1 MGEYIFISGPRFM
14 KFILRLSS
22 ALALLLLLVPWSSA
36 QASASGKSVAST
48 KETDTIPSIEQVQ
61 AAIQREPRS
70 PKLYIQL
77 GQAHWNA
84 GDYEAAFEAFK
95 EAVKLAPV
103 SAEAHNWMG
112 AFLMGRGSLSDAI
125 SELRKAVSLDPQYVR
140 GYTNLGSALAK
151 SGDLAG
157 AVTAFQKA
165 LDLDPNSWVAHL
177 NLGLAL
183 RENGNAA
190 KALVHLRRVAETQP
204 DNPTLQCELGK
215 TLRQNGDLSSAV
227 AAFERALAIDPEMRE
242 AYYGL
247 GFTLKQ
253 QGAAAHKTSE
263 SSRSTNP
270 YHMQA
275 QQALAKGDLS
285 SAKELLGKALATN
298 INDAD
303 AHNLLGYILGQQG
316 DTVSALPHLERAA
329 ALRPASAEVH
339 FNYGAALW
347 YSGEKQKAI
356 SELKMSVR
364 LDRSAAASYALL
376 GMAQREESNWA
387 EARVNL
393 QRALALAPTTAAT
406 FVDLGIVFLRQNQP
420 QRALA
425 QFEAGLNANSAIPSP
440 DWDDAISVLRETV
453 SKTPDAPEL
462 HNMLGLILG
471 RKGSASN
478 EVLAEFREA
487 LRLRPNYAEAHNNMG
502 LVLAQNG
509 EDENATAEFRE
520 AVRIRP
526 DFADAHA
533 NLGAVLTLAD
543 VEEAIGELVKAVSLD
558 PGLVKAQFNLAEAYG
573 NSPSHGVAKQIEQLR
588 NIISVAPDFA
598 RAHLSLGKALLHDA
612 KVNEAVAELREATRL
627 EPMSGEAHYQLGL
640 ALMRS
645 GKQEEAAAEVKKGR
659 ELSSGDER
667 NQNAELDI
675 WEGREALE
683 KGELQQAES
692 KFRHAIRLR
701 PDSSVAQH
709 LLAITLEKQDR
720 PADAL
725 LAYEK
730 AVELNPGD
738 LSARQSVNKLKPP
751 KAPVAQ
757 GSPLTHLEADTGGR
771 GAADDPAKILEFK
784 SYIRESRYKEVEPLL
799 VSYVKEN
806 PDSSWGWYALGYSQF
821 AQKQI
826 GDSIKSL
833 AQSLSLYVANP
844 DAHKILG
851 RDLMAIGRFDAA
863 QKEFEQAIHYAPN
876 SSESHYNLGKLFSL
890 QDNWIAADK
899 EFREAVRID
908 PSYLEAIDSLGFA
921 QEALG
926 NNDAAV
932 QTYLKAI
939 ALNGERHG
947 NFVAAHVNLS
957 AYYNRTG
964 DQAKALD
971 YAEKALDLDP
981 KSDSAWFQKAKAEER
996 LGRLDAAADSL
1007 NHAVT
1012 LNPRSSSYFYVL
1024 SGVYRRLGKLEESK
1038 KALESFARLDQENS
1052 EIEKMRHNMSQSRSA
1067 PHPGGDHE

>member
-1 MGEYIFISGPRFM
+1 M
-14 KFILRLSS
+14 KLILRLSS
-22 ALALLLLLVPWSSA
+22 ALAIFLSPALWSSA
-36 QASASGKSVAST
+36 QSSGSQKDVAPPKQTDAIYSV
-48 KETDTIPSIEQVQ
+48 EQVES
-61 AAIQREPRS
+61 AIQREPHN

-84 GDYEAAFEAFK
+84 GAYESAFEAFK
-95 EAVKLAPV
+95 EAVKLAPA

-112 AFLMGRGSLSDAI
+112 AFLMGRGNLADAI
-125 SELRKAVSLDPQYVR
+125 AELRKAVSLNPQYAR

-157 AVTAFQKA
+157 AVSAFQKA
-165 LDLDPNSWVAHL
+165 LDLDPDSWAAHL

-183 RENGNAA
+183 RENGDAA
-190 KALVHLRRVAETQP
+190 KALVHLRQVTKAQP

-215 TLRQNGDLSSAV
+215 TLRQNGDLSSAE
-227 AAFERALAIDPEMRE
+227 AAFERALALDPEMRE

-253 QGAAAHKTSE
+253 QAAAERKP
-263 SSRSTNP
+263 STAFLPKNP
-270 YHMQA
+270 SDTQA
-275 QQALAKGDLS
+275 QQALAKGDLN
-285 SAKELLGKALATN
+285 SAKQQLVQALATDDT
-298 INDAD
+298 DAE

-316 DTVSALPHLERAA
+316 NTSSALPHLERAA
-329 ALRPASAEVH
+329 ALRPESAEVH

-347 YSGEKQKAI
+347 YGGAKQRAI
-356 SELKMSVR
+356 AELKTSVR
-364 LDRSAAASYALL
+364 LDPSAAASYALL
-376 GMAQREESNWA
+376 GMAQRQESQWD
-387 EARVNL
+387 EAKVNL
-393 QRALALAPTTAAT
+393 QRALALAPTTEAT

-420 QRALA
+420 HRALA

-440 DWDDAISVLRETV
+440 DWDGAISALREAI
-453 SKTPDAPEL
+453 SKGPDAPEL
-462 HNMLGLILG
+462 HNMLGLVLG
-471 RKGSASN
+471 RRGSPSN

-487 LRLRPNYAEAHNNMG
+487 LRRSPNYAEAHNNIG

-509 EDENATAEFRE
+509 EDDKATTEFRQ
-520 AVRIRP
+520 AVRSRP

-533 NLGAVLTLAD
+533 NLGAVLTLTD
-543 VEEAIGELVKAVSLD
+543 VDEAIVELEKAVSLD
-558 PGLVKAQFNLAEAYG
+558 PGLLKAQFNLAEAYG
-573 NSPSHGVAKQIEQLR
+573 NRPSYGVAKQIEQLR
-588 NIISVAPDFA
+588 KIISVAPDFA

-612 KVNEAVAELREATRL
+612 KIDDAVTELREATRL
-627 EPMSGEAHYQLGL
+627 EPLSGEAHYQLGL

-645 GKQEEAAAEVKKGR
+645 GKPEQAAAEVKKGR
-659 ELSSGDER
+659 ELSSADER

-675 WEGREALE
+675 SEGREALAG
-683 KGELQQAES
+683 GELQQAES
-692 KFRHAIRLR
+692 KFRHALRLQ

-730 AVELNPGD
+730 TLELNPSD
-738 LSARQSVNKLKPP
+738 LSARQSVNRLTPP
-751 KAPVAQ
+751 GAPAAQ
-757 GSPLTHLEADTGGR
+757 TSTSSSSEAALGPSRTG
-771 GAADDPAKILEFK
+771 DDPAKITELE
-784 SYIRESRYKEVEPLL
+784 SYIRESRYSEVEPLL
-799 VSYVKEN
+799 ASYVKEH

-821 AQKQI
+821 AQKKI

-833 AQSLSLYVANP
+833 ARSLSIDPTNA

-851 RDLMAIGRFDAA
+851 RDLMAIGRFDVA
-863 QKEFEQAIHYAPN
+863 QKEFEQAIHYAPS
-876 SSESHYNLGKLFSL
+876 SSESHYDLGKLFSL

-908 PSYLEAIDSLGFA
+908 PGFLEAIDSLGFA

-926 NNDAAV
+926 KNDAAV

-939 ALNGERHG
+939 ALNGEQHG
-947 NFVAAHVNLS
+947 KFVSSHVNLS

-971 YAEKALDLDP
+971 YAQKALELDP
-981 KSDSAWFQKAKAEER
+981 KSDSGWFQKAKAEER

-1007 NHAVT
+1007 IHAVT

-1024 SGVYRRLGKLEESK
+1024 SGIYRRLGNLEESK
-1038 KALESFARLDQENS
+1038 KALESFTRLDQENN
-1052 EIEKMRHNMSQSRSA
+1052 ELEKMRHNMSQSRNA

>member
-1 MGEYIFISGPRFM
+1 M
-14 KFILRLSS
+14 KFILRIPS
-22 ALALLLLLVPWSSA
+22 ALAILLLVVPWSFA
-36 QASASGKSVAST
+36 QASGSRKSPAQT
-48 KETDTIPSIEQVQ
+48 DETGPIPSIEQVQ
-61 AAIQREPRS
+61 AAIQREPHS
-70 PKLYIQL
+70 PKLYIYL
-77 GQAHWNA
+77 GQAQWNA
-84 GDYEAAFEAFK
+84 GEYDAAFAAFK
-95 EAVKLAPV
+95 EAVKLAPA

-112 AFLMGRGSLSDAI
+112 AFLMGRGSLTDAI
-125 SELRKAVSLDPQYVR
+125 SELRKAVSLDPQYAR

-157 AVTAFQKA
+157 SVTSFQKA
-165 LDLDPNSWVAHL
+165 LALEPNNWAAHL

-183 RENGNAA
+183 RENGDAA
-190 KALVHLRRVAETQP
+190 KALVHLRRAAEAQP

-253 QGAAAHKTSE
+253 QAAAARKP
-263 SSRSTNP
+263 STASLSKNP
-270 YHMQA
+270 YDTQA
-275 QQALAKGDLS
+275 QQALAKGDLN
-285 SAKELLGKALATN
+285 SAKEQLVQALAADD
-298 INDAD
+298 NDAD

-316 DTVSALPHLERAA
+316 DTRSALPHLERAA
-329 ALRPASAEVH
+329 ALRPESAEVH

-356 SELKMSVR
+356 SELKTSVR
-364 LDRSAAASYALL
+364 LDPSAAASYALL
-376 GMAQREESNWA
+376 GMAQREENDWG

-406 FVDLGIVFLRQNQP
+406 FVDLGIVFLRQNQTH
-420 QRALA
+420 RALA
-425 QFEAGLNANSAIPSP
+425 QFEAGLNANSSVPSP
-440 DWDDAISVLRETV
+440 DWDGAISALREAI
-453 SKTPDAPEL
+453 SKGPDAPEL
-462 HNMLGLILG
+462 HNMLGLMLG
-471 RKGSASN
+471 RKGSPSN
-478 EVLAEFREA
+478 EVLAEFHEA

-509 EDENATAEFRE
+509 EDEKATAEFRE

-533 NLGAVLTLAD
+533 NLGAVLTLTD
-543 VEEAIGELVKAVSLD
+543 VEEAIGELEKAVSLD
-558 PGLVKAQFNLAEAYG
+558 PGLLKAQFNLAEAYG
-573 NSPSHGVAKQIEQLR
+573 NSPSHGTAKQIEQLR
-588 NIISVAPDFA
+588 KIISVAPDFA
-598 RAHLSLGKALLHDA
+598 RAHLSLGKALLHDG
-612 KVNEAVAELREATRL
+612 KIDDAVTELREATRL
-627 EPMSGEAHYQLGL
+627 EPASGEAHYQLGL

-645 GKQEEAAAEVKKGR
+645 GKQEEAATEVKKGR
-659 ELSSGDER
+659 ELSSADER

-675 WEGREALE
+675 SEGKAALE
-683 KGELQQAES
+683 NGELQQAES
-692 KFRHAIRLR
+692 KFRHAIRLQ

-725 LAYEK
+725 VAYEK
-730 AVELNPGD
+730 TLELNPGD
-738 LSARQSVNKLKPP
+738 LSARQSVNRLKPP
-751 KAPVAQ
+751 EVPVTQTAT
-757 GSPLTHLEADTGGR
+757 SSSAEAGTGARRTG
-771 GAADDPAKILEFK
+771 DEPAKIAEFE
-784 SYIRESRYKEVEPLL
+784 SYIRESRYKDVEPLL
-799 VSYVKEN
+799 ASYVNEH

-821 AQKQI
+821 AQKKI

-833 AQSLSLYVANP
+833 AQSLSLEVANA

-876 SSESHYNLGKLFSL
+876 SSESHYDLGKLFSL

-908 PSYLEAIDSLGFA
+908 PGYLEAINSLGFA

-926 NNDAAV
+926 KNDAAV
-932 QTYLKAI
+932 QTYLQAI
-939 ALNGERHG
+939 ALNAEQHG
-947 NFVAAHVNLS
+947 KFVAAHVNLS

-971 YAEKALDLDP
+971 YAQKALELDP

-1007 NHAVT
+1007 NHAIT

-1024 SGVYRRLGKLEESK
+1024 SGIYRRLGNLEESK
-1038 KALESFARLDQENS
+1038 KALESFTRLDQENND
-1052 EIEKMRHNMSQSRSA
+1052 IEKMRHNMSQSRNA

>member
-1 MGEYIFISGPRFM
+1 M
-14 KFILRLSS
+14 KFIRRFSS
-22 ALALLLLLVPWSSA
+22 ALAILLLMVPWTSA
-36 QASASGKSVAST
+36 QASGSRKSPGPT
-48 KETDTIPSIEQVQ
+48 NETDAMPSIEQVQ
-61 AAIQREPRS
+61 AAIQREPRNA
-70 PKLYIQL
+70 KLYIQL
-77 GQAHWNA
+77 GQVRWSA
-84 GDYEAAFEAFK
+84 GEYDAAFEAFK
-95 EAVKLAPV
+95 EAIKLAPT

-112 AFLMGRGSLSDAI
+112 AFLMGRGSLTDAI
-125 SELRKAVSLDPQYVR
+125 SELRKSVSLDPQYAR

-165 LDLDPNSWVAHL
+165 LSLEPNSWTAHL
-177 NLGLAL
+177 NLGLAM
-183 RENGNAA
+183 RENGDAT
-190 KALVHLRRVAETQP
+190 KALVHLRRVAEAQP
-204 DNPTLQCELGK
+204 NNPTLQCELGK

-227 AAFERALAIDPEMRE
+227 TAFERALAIDPEMRE

-253 QGAAAHKTSE
+253 QAAAARKNAGASL
-263 SSRSTNP
+263 SKNP
-270 YHMQA
+270 YDAQA
-275 QQALAKGDLS
+275 QQALAKGDLN
-285 SAKELLGKALATN
+285 SAKQQLVQALAADD
-298 INDAD
+298 NDAD

-316 DTVSALPHLERAA
+316 DTSSALPHLERAA
-329 ALRPASAEVH
+329 ALRPESAEVH

-347 YSGEKQKAI
+347 YSGQKQKAI
-356 SELKMSVR
+356 SELKTSVR
-364 LDRSAAASYALL
+364 LDPSAAASYALL
-376 GMAQREESNWA
+376 GMAQRAESNWA

-406 FVDLGIVFLRQNQP
+406 FVDLGIVFLGQNQI
-420 QRALA
+420 QGSLA
-425 QFEAGLNANSAIPSP
+425 QFEAGLNANSTVPMP
-440 DWDDAISVLRETV
+440 DWDGAISALR
-453 SKTPDAPEL
+453 KTLLKSSDAAEL
-462 HNMLGLILG
+462 HNMLGLMLG
-471 RKGSASN
+471 RKGSPSN

-487 LRLRPNYAEAHNNMG
+487 LRQRPNYAEAHNNIG

-509 EDENATAEFRE
+509 EDEKATAEFRE

-533 NLGAVLTLAD
+533 NLGAVLTLTD
-543 VEEAIGELVKAVSLD
+543 VEEAIVELEKAVSLD
-558 PGLVKAQFNLAEAYG
+558 PGLIKAQFNLAEAYG

-588 NIISVAPDFA
+588 KIISVAPDFA
-598 RAHLSLGKALLHDA
+598 RAHLSLGKALLHDGQ
-612 KVNEAVAELREATRL
+612 VNDAVAELQEATRL

-659 ELSSGDER
+659 ELSSADER

-675 WEGREALE
+675 SEGRVAVAE
-683 KGELQQAES
+683 GELQQGES
-692 KFRHAIRLR
+692 KFRHAIRLQ

-709 LLAITLEKQDR
+709 LLAITLEKQGR

-725 LAYEK
+725 VAYEK
-730 AVELNPGD
+730 ALELNPGD
-738 LSARQSVNKLKPP
+738 LTARQSVTRLKPP
-751 KAPVAQ
+751 EVPVAQ
-757 GSPLTHLEADTGGR
+757 ASASKGLEGSAGGR
-771 GAADDPAKILEFK
+771 VTGDDPAKISEFEN
-784 SYIRESRYKEVEPLL
+784 YIREGRYTEVEPLL
-799 VSYVKEN
+799 ASYVKEH
-806 PDSSWGWYALGYSQF
+806 PDSSWGWYVLGYSQF
-821 AQKQI
+821 AQRKI

-833 AQSLSLYVANP
+833 AQSLSL
-844 DAHKILG
+844 DATNADGHKILG

-876 SSESHYNLGKLFSL
+876 SSESHYDLGKLFSL

-899 EFREAVRID
+899 EFQEAVRID
-908 PSYLEAIDSLGFA
+908 PGYLEAIDSLGFA

-926 NNDAAV
+926 KNDAAV

-939 ALNGERHG
+939 ALNEERHG
-947 NFVAAHVNLS
+947 KFVAAHVNLS

-971 YAEKALDLDP
+971 YAQKALELDP
-981 KSDSAWFQKAKAEER
+981 KADSAWFQKAKAEER

-1024 SGVYRRLGKLEESK
+1024 SGIYRRLGNLEESK
-1038 KALESFARLDQENS
+1038 KALESFTRLDQENS
-1052 EIEKMRHNMSQSRSA
+1052 DIEKMRHNMSQSRTA

>member
-1 MGEYIFISGPRFM
+1 M

-22 ALALLLLLVPWSSA
+22 ALAILLVLLPRSSA
-36 QASASGKSVAST
+36 QAPGSQKSPAQT
-48 KETDTIPSIEQVQ
+48 NETDSILSIGQVQ
-61 AAIQREPRS
+61 ATIQREPHN

-77 GQAHWNA
+77 GQADWNA
-84 GDYEAAFEAFK
+84 GEYDAAFEAFK
-95 EAVKLAPV
+95 EAVKLAPA

-112 AFLMGRGSLSDAI
+112 AFLMGRGNLSDAI
-125 SELRKAVSLDPQYVR
+125 AELRKSVSLDPQYAR

-157 AVTAFQKA
+157 SVNAFQKA
-165 LDLDPNSWVAHL
+165 VALEPNSWIAHL

-183 RENGNAA
+183 RENGDAT
-190 KALVHLRRVAETQP
+190 KALVHLRRAVEARP

-215 TLRQNGDLSSAV
+215 TLRQNGDLSRAV

-253 QGAAAHKTSE
+253 QAAATRKTSAP
-263 SSRSTNP
+263 SIPTNP
-270 YHMQA
+270 DDTRA
-275 QQALAKGDLS
+275 QLALAKGDLNL
-285 SAKELLGKALATN
+285 AKEQVVQALAKDD
-298 INDAD
+298 NDAD

-316 DTVSALPHLERAA
+316 DTSAALPHLARAV
-329 ALRPASAEVH
+329 ALRPESAEVH

-347 YSGEKQKAI
+347 YSGDKQKAI
-356 SELKMSVR
+356 SELEESVR
-364 LDRSAAASYALL
+364 LDPSSAATYALL
-376 GMAQREESNWA
+376 GMAQRQEGDWGV
-387 EARVNL
+387 ARVNL
-393 QRALALAPTTAAT
+393 QRALALAPTSAAT
-406 FVDLGIVFLRQNQP
+406 FVDLGILFLRQNQT

-425 QFEAGLNANSAIPSP
+425 QFEGGLNANSAVPSP
-440 DWDDAISVLRETV
+440 DWDGAISALRDTIA
-453 SKTPDAPEL
+453 KGPDAPEL
-462 HNMLGLILG
+462 HNMLGLVLG
-471 RKGSASN
+471 RKGGASR
-478 EVLAEFREA
+478 EVLAELREA
-487 LRLRPNYAEAHNNMG
+487 VRLRPNYAEAHNNIG

-509 EDENATAEFRE
+509 EDDNAIAEFRE

-533 NLGAVLTLAD
+533 NLGAVLTLTD
-543 VEEAIGELVKAVSLD
+543 VEEAISELEKAVSLD
-558 PGLVKAQFNLAEAYG
+558 PGLIEAQFNLAEAYG
-573 NSPSHGVAKQIEQLR
+573 NSPSHAAAKQIEQLR
-588 NIISVAPDFA
+588 KIISVAPDFA
-598 RAHLSLGKALLHDA
+598 RAHLSLGKALLHDG
-612 KVNEAVAELREATRL
+612 KVDDAVVELREATRL
-627 EPMSGEAHYQLGL
+627 EPTSGEAHYQLGL
-640 ALMRS
+640 ALMRI
-645 GKQEEAAAEVKKGR
+645 GKQEDAAAEVKKGR
-659 ELSSGDER
+659 EISSADER

-675 WEGREALE
+675 SEGREALQV
-683 KGELQQAES
+683 GELQQAES
-692 KFRHAIRLR
+692 KFRHATRLQ
-701 PDSSVAQH
+701 PDSSTAQH
-709 LLAITLEKQDR
+709 LLGITLEKQER

-738 LSARQSVNKLKPP
+738 LQARQSVNRLKPREEP
-751 KAPVAQ
+751 LAQ
-757 GSPLTHLEADTGGR
+757 PSTSKGLEAGTGR
-771 GAADDPAKILEFK
+771 AASGDDPAKVSEFEN
-784 SYIRESRYKEVEPLL
+784 YFRESRYHEVEPLL
-799 VSYVKEN
+799 DSYVKEH

-821 AQKQI
+821 AQRKI
-826 GDSIKSL
+826 GNSIKSL
-833 AQSLSLYVANP
+833 AESLSLDGTNA

-863 QKEFEQAIHYAPN
+863 QKEFEQAIHYAPK
-876 SSESHYNLGKLFSL
+876 SSESHYDLGKLFSL

-908 PSYLEAIDSLGFA
+908 PGYLEAIDSLGFA

-939 ALNGERHG
+939 TLNGERHG
-947 NFVAAHVNLS
+947 KFVAAHVNLS

-971 YAEKALDLDP
+971 YAQKALELDP

-996 LGRLDAAADSL
+996 SGRLEAAADSL

-1024 SGVYRRLGKLEESK
+1024 SGVYRRLGHLEESK
-1038 KALESFARLDQENS
+1038 QALESFTRLDQENG
-1052 EIEKMRHNMSQSRSA
+1052 EIEKMRHNMSQSRNA